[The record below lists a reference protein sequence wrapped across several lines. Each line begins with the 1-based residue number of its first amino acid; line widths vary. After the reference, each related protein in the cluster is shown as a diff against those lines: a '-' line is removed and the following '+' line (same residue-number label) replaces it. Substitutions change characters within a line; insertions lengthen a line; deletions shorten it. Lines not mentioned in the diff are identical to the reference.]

1 MTFSV
6 VVNVAAC
13 EDVSVIGLADVAEE
27 VDVTVCDE
35 VSVFGSADVT
45 GTDVTISDE
54 VSVTV
59 SVAGV
64 SVTVS
69 VAGVLVTVSV
79 AFEVVDCSA
88 IVTPLSENYI
98 YISTNKVIIHC

>member
-13 EDVSVIGLADVAEE
+13 DDVSVIGLADVAEE

-69 VAGVLVTVSV
+69 VAV
-79 AFEVVDCSA
+79 EVVNCSA